1 MINIIGL
8 GCGTRIEAMVAHR
21 HDDRNRQAHEREQA
35 SMIIREIQ
43 AKSILTASKIYPYV
57 INPYVGCQH
66 ACSYCYARYMKKF
79 TGHKEPW
86 GTFVDVKINAAQLLE
101 KEVSRKRQAT
111 VWVSGVCDP
120 YQPLERKYALT
131 RQCLQILVRE
141 EWPVVI
147 QTRSPLILRDA
158 DILKVAKNM
167 DVGFSVTTAD
177 DRIRKLF
184 EPGAPPIPER
194 LNALA
199 ELHGLGVRTYAMIAP
214 ILPGSEVL
222 VDLLAGAVDYI
233 LVDRMNYHH
242 ADFVYRR
249 HGLQEMMTEEY
260 FIRVSRQIASDC
272 CRLGIECT
280 KVF

>member
-1 MINIIGL
+1 
-8 GCGTRIEAMVAHR
+8 MVANR
-21 HDDRNRQAHEREQA
+21 LEDRNEQIHEGEKA
-35 SMIIREIQ
+35 SMIMREIQ
-43 AKSILTASKIYPYV
+43 AKSILSASKIYPYV

-86 GTFVDVKINAAQLLE
+86 GTFVDVKINAAELLR
-101 KEVSRKRQAT
+101 KEICKKRKAT

-120 YQPLERKYALT
+120 YQPLERKYKLT

-147 QTRSPLILRDA
+147 QTRSPLVLRDV
-158 DILKVAKNM
+158 DIIKEAKNVE
-167 DVGFSVTTAD
+167 VGFSITTAD
-177 DRIRKLF
+177 DGIRKLF

-194 LNALA
+194 LNALT
-199 ELHGLGVRTYAMIAP
+199 ELHCLGIRTYAMIAP
-214 ILPGSEVL
+214 ILPGSEML
-222 VDLLAGAVDYI
+222 VNLLAEAVDYI

-242 ADFVYRR
+242 ADFIYRKYR
-249 HGLQEMMTEEY
+249 LEEKMTEE
-260 FIRVSRQIASDC
+260 FFTRVSRQITSDC

-280 KVF
+280 TVF